1 MSNHQVAIRSW
12 TSGNEPAIN
21 VGMEHTGLSRDALAE
36 IGLRPVERSDESRYQ
51 EQMAQHH
58 YLGSLPKIGETV
70 WYVATWRDQ
79 WVAQLS
85 LSAAALKC
93 GVRDRW
99 IGWDFRSQYGRL
111 NLIANNSRFLILP
124 EWHRPNVGSRVLSLL
139 ERRIGADWQS
149 RFGHPLLLLETFV
162 DLQRF
167 HGGVYRAANW
177 TELGLTQGYRR
188 TKAGYSEEAGAPK
201 RVFVRPLC
209 RDPQRQLTHPDRE
222 RLQLTG
228 APKTML
234 TAEQMRSLPQ
244 CFTTIT
250 DPRRAQGRRHR
261 LPVVLAIAAGA
272 ILCGMRG
279 YKAISEWAD
288 ALGQKARERFG
299 CRRENGVY
307 LVPSEF
313 VIRDCL
319 VRIESGA
326 LDRALAAWNQA
337 WGAADAALAMD
348 GKTMKNAV
356 DETGAQ
362 THIMSLV
369 GHDSATCYAQKK
381 SVACP

>member
-1 MSNHQVAIRSW
+1 M
-12 TSGNEPAIN
+12 EPAHPTRE
-21 VGMEHTGLSRDALAE
+21 VLSELHV
-36 IGLRPVERSDESRYQ
+36 RPVERVEEERYQ
-51 EQMAQHH
+51 TQMASHH
-58 YLGSLPKIGETV
+58 YLGALPKIGETV
-70 WYVATWRDQ
+70 WYVATWRGQ
-79 WVAQLS
+79 WVAQMN

-111 NLIANNSRFLILP
+111 KLIANNSRFLILP
-124 EWHRPNVGSRVLSLL
+124 GWHCPNVGSRVLSLL
-139 ERRIGADWQS
+139 ERRIKSDWQA

-162 DLQRF
+162 DPRRF

-177 TELGLTQGYRR
+177 IELGLTQGYRR
-188 TKAGYSEEAGAPK
+188 TQAGYSDTADAPK

-209 RDPQRQLTHPDRE
+209 KDPRTRLTHPDQE
-222 RLQLTG
+222 HLQLTG
-228 APKTML
+228 APKMML
-234 TAEQMRSLPQ
+234 NAEQMRSLPL
-244 CFTTIT
+244 CFTTIA

-261 LPVVLAIAAGA
+261 LPVVLGIAAGA

-279 YKAISEWAD
+279 YKAISDWAD
-288 ALGQKARERFG
+288 ALGRQARERFG

-319 VRIESGA
+319 VRIEAGA
-326 LDRALAAWNQA
+326 LDQALAAWNRA
-337 WGAADAALAMD
+337 WGAEDTALAMD
-348 GKTMKNAV
+348 GKTMKNAI

-381 SVACP
+381 

>member
-1 MSNHQVAIRSW
+1 
-12 TSGNEPAIN
+12 
-21 VGMEHTGLSRDALAE
+21 MELTKLGSEVLAE
-36 IGLRPVERSDESRYQ
+36 IQLRPVERGEEARYQ
-51 EQMAQHH
+51 AQMAQHH
-58 YLGSLPKIGETV
+58 YLGPLPKIGETA

-85 LSAAALKC
+85 MSAAALKC
-93 GVRDRW
+93 GARDRW

-111 NLIANNSRFLILP
+111 KLIVNNSRFLILP
-124 EWHRPNVGSRVLSLL
+124 DWRRPNVGSRVLSLL
-139 ERRIGADWQS
+139 ERRIGVDWQA
-149 RFGHPLLLLETFV
+149 RFGHPVLLLETFV
-162 DLQRF
+162 DPRRF

-188 TKAGYSEEAGAPK
+188 TKAGYSDDADAPK

-228 APKTML
+228 ARKTML
-234 TAEQMRSLPQ
+234 NAEQMRSLPQ
-244 CFTTIT
+244 CFTAIA

-261 LPVVLAIAAGA
+261 LPVVLAIAAAA

-299 CRRENGVY
+299 CRRENGIY

-337 WGAADAALAMD
+337 WGVQDMALAMD

-356 DETGAQ
+356 DDAGQQA
-362 THIMSLV
+362 HIMSV
-369 GHDSATCYAQKK
+369 IGHDSATCYAQKK
-381 SVACP
+381 SVACL